1 MRARL
6 RRKQPV
12 LLLLLALM
20 VLSVLLAACSAPAP
34 KPSQALDR
42 LGEELRRVGAERR
55 QPAAENVDKALMP
68 PLQIELPRT
77 LNEGEP
83 RFDLSVVDAPA
94 AQVFMALVSGTRY
107 SMLLPPDLPGRLT
120 VNLKDVT
127 LTEALETIRELNG
140 YEFKIQGNRIFIQAN
155 ALQSRVFQINYLS
168 SRRQGSS
175 DLRVSSSSANAN
187 QNGQSAQS
195 SGQTAGSGQSGQAG
209 QSGNSSPS
217 SRSNDTSRVSMS
229 SDADF
234 WRDLTS
240 ALHAI
245 IGTADGRQVIVNQ
258 LSGVVVVR
266 AFPADMRNVESY
278 LKATQLVVERQVMI
292 EAKII
297 EVTLSN
303 GAQSGVN
310 WSMFGT
316 PTPNLNAKNPTLLQA
331 GMLNAGVTLN
341 TRGASG
347 PNTISN
353 ADVTVT
359 PGAFGSVAAS
369 ALGQGFVGLAFQTS
383 NFSALISFLETQ
395 GEVAVLSSPRIAT
408 LNNQKAL
415 LKVGTDEL
423 FITNVSGGTTA
434 TTTTP
439 GTAPSLTLQP
449 YFSGISL
456 DVTPQIDDDGNI
468 ILHVHPAVST
478 VSDSPKT
485 IDLGAQGVF
494 KLPLAAS
501 TINETDSIVRV
512 KDGNI
517 VAIGG
522 LMRQQQQNS
531 RSQLPGGGD
540 LPVLGALLG
549 QRASSSSKSEMVIL
563 MKPTIIGNEKS
574 AKDDLQEFQGRLQ
587 GLDPRRA
594 RQPAK
599 Q

>member
-1 MRARL
+1 MSEPRAL
-6 RRKQPV
+6 PV
-12 LLLLLALM
+12 VALA
-20 VLSVLLAACSAPAP
+20 VVLLAGCASPAHQP
-34 KPSQALDR
+34 GQTLDR
-42 LGEELRRVGAERR
+42 ISEELR
-55 QPAAENVDKALMP
+55 QAASAGKQLPGESVDRALMP

-77 LNEGEP
+77 LNEGDA

-94 AQVFMALVSGTRY
+94 AQVFMALASGTRY
-107 SMLLPPDLPGRLT
+107 SMLLPPDLSGRIT

-127 LTEALETIRELNG
+127 LIEALETIRELSG
-140 YEFKIQGNRIFIQAN
+140 YEFKVQGTRIFIQPN
-155 ALQSRVFQINYLS
+155 ALQSRVFRINYLS

-175 DLRVSSSSANAN
+175 DLRVSSSSA
-187 QNGQSAQS
+187 S
-195 SGQTAGSGQSGQAG
+195 SNQAG
-209 QSGNSSPS
+209 QTSTPTPAPAAATAPGGNATS
-217 SRSNDTSRVSMS
+217 SRSSDTSRVSMS

-240 ALHAI
+240 ALNAI
-245 IGTADGRQVIVNQ
+245 VGSADGRQVIVNQ

-266 AFPADMRNVESY
+266 AFPSDMRNVEVY

-297 EVTLSN
+297 EVTLN
-303 GAQSGVN
+303 DGAQSGVN
-310 WSMFGT
+310 WSTFGQ
-316 PTPNLNAKNPTLLQA
+316 PPRSLAGSNPPYMQVGVA
-331 GMLNAGVTLN
+331 NPGVTLN
-341 TRGASG
+341 ALGASTSLSS
-347 PNTISN
+347 P
-353 ADVTVT
+353 DVTLT
-359 PGAFGSVAAS
+359 PGALGTLTTS
-369 ALGQGFVGLAFQTS
+369 ALGQGFIGLAFETR
-383 NFSALISFLETQ
+383 NFGALISFLETQ
-395 GEVAVLSSPRIAT
+395 GDVAVLSSPRIAT

-456 DVTPQIDDDGNI
+456 DVTPQIDGEGNI

-512 KDGNI
+512 RDGNI

-522 LMRQQQQNS
+522 LMRQKQQSS
-531 RSQLPGGGD
+531 RSQVPGGGD
-540 LPVLGALLG
+540 LPLVGALLG
-549 QRASSSSKSEMVIL
+549 QRSSNFSKSEMVIL
-563 MKPTIIGNEKS
+563 MKPTIIGAENSSSDE
-574 AKDDLQEFQGRLQ
+574 LQDVDRRMQ

-594 RQPAK
+594 ARKQP
-599 Q
+599 